1 MYIQWA
7 AQEPLAYQ
15 SNRNAQGT
23 RHTVDS
29 TTMKFRFL
37 FSLFSHATDKNQT
50 RTLSMPCSFDFK
62 SNASSF
68 ILFFSTEFIHFMII
82 LCWVQCIIAHRQS
95 ASICVRS
102 LKCCSILLYTGSAN
116 AFKTIWNSF
125 FLEIF
130 IDWIILIFF
139 SFSSLSDSC
148 VCSEIEFLI
157 HNQFCEQKNVFF
169 TKCKGLNVMLS
180 IKFISLDFH
189 LRYHTCTQNFE
200 FIKNLLK
207 LIRFYWNPIRPWA
220 S

>member
-1 MYIQWA
+1 MYSQWA

-116 AFKTIWNSF
+116 AFNTIWNSF
-125 FLEIF
+125 FFGNFHRLDYLNFFFVFELIWFMCVFRNWIF
-130 IDWIILIFF
+130 NPQSVLWTKKRFF
-139 SFSSLSDSC
+139 Y
-148 VCSEIEFLI
+148 
-157 HNQFCEQKNVFF
+157 K
-169 TKCKGLNVMLS
+169 M
-180 IKFISLDFH
+180 
-189 LRYHTCTQNFE
+189 
-200 FIKNLLK
+200 
-207 LIRFYWNPIRPWA
+207 
-220 S
+220 